1 MGQVK
6 RWKMAM
12 EEACT
17 EAVVCGLSDE
27 EQFETVVKALK
38 DEHWPVVDSE
48 IKLHLKEALEKSKD
62 FSVVFQT
69 MVDK

>member
-6 RWKMAM
+6 RWKMAL

-17 EAVVCGLSDE
+17 EAIVCGFSDE
-27 EQFETVVKALK
+27 EQFEAVVKALK
-38 DEHWPVVDSE
+38 AENWPVVDGE
-48 IKLHLKEALEKSKD
+48 IKLHLKEALEKSGD
-62 FSVVFQT
+62 LGVAFEA

>member
-1 MGQVK
+1 MGQIK

-12 EEACT
+12 EEACK
-17 EAVVCGLSDE
+17 EAIVCGLSDE

-48 IKLHLKEALEKSKD
+48 IKLCLKEALEKSKD